1 MNIWFTCR
9 SYYNIYFEAQAQTVL
24 GKQFIR
30 NCGIF
35 MEAPGFAMPLTL
47 SLLYELFNRKP
58 PRKWVCFV
66 LTLTGLTTLSTKV
79 FITMAV
85 LYMLYFFTNEK
96 KKGSF
101 VQFMKI
107 MIAPAVILATAVFIY
122 YALQVK
128 VDENE
133 NSFLGRMDSLQAT
146 IKVWLTHPLFG
157 SGFKNDDSIRAYYTY
172 ITSKYN
178 GITAGFTCILAQ
190 GGIWMMTAYL
200 YAISQLYQHA
210 QNMKQMRVF
219 LIIYFIYWF
228 QSSIQYSPFML

>member
-1 MNIWFTCR
+1 
-9 SYYNIYFEAQAQTVL
+9 
-24 GKQFIR
+24 
-30 NCGIF
+30 
-35 MEAPGFAMPLTL
+35 
-47 SLLYELFNRKP
+47 
-58 PRKWVCFV
+58 
-66 LTLTGLTTLSTKV
+66 
-79 FITMAV
+79 MAV

-146 IKVWLTHPLFG
+146 IKVWLAHPLFG

-219 LIIYFIYWF
+219 LVIYFIYWF
-228 QSSIQYSPFML
+228 QSSIQYSPFMLMILAMGIALPVLPRVKITDVLEKLKILKPTAKA